1 MMIFGGMAT
10 MKTIVLLLLLFSC
23 SNLAAQDLSNV
34 LLYEQH
40 FFDSDTCCW
49 RKLANTK
56 EYEKAGNMIVSYL
69 KKNKKRTNS
78 QSLQWHAGQ
87 MFAKA
92 QNDKQA
98 IFYFKKT
105 YNFLYRLFGGD
116 EGKAWYFYA
125 KGTVAF
131 IKRDKERLQK
141 MIQKWDKNLPK
152 DRNYDAL
159 VQLYENWDKKYL
171 EATE

>member
-1 MMIFGGMAT
+1 M
-10 MKTIVLLLLLFSC
+10 
-23 SNLAAQDLSNV
+23 
-34 LLYEQH
+34 
-40 FFDSDTCCW
+40 
-49 RKLANTK
+49 
-56 EYEKAGNMIVSYL
+56 
-69 KKNKKRTNS
+69 
-78 QSLQWHAGQ
+78 
-87 MFAKA
+87 
-92 QNDKQA
+92 
-98 IFYFKKT
+98 
-105 YNFLYRLFGGD
+105 FGGD

-131 IKRDKERLQK
+131 IKRDKEKLQK

>member
-34 LLYEQH
+34 LLYEQR

-49 RKLANTK
+49 RKLAYTK
-56 EYEKAGNMIVSYL
+56 EYEKAGNLIVSYL
-69 KKNKKRTNS
+69 KKNKNRTNS

-98 IFYFKKT
+98 IFYFKVLRKK
-105 YNFLYRLFGGD
+105 LYRLN
-116 EGKAWYFYA
+116 
-125 KGTVAF
+125 TS
-131 IKRDKERLQK
+131 L
-141 MIQKWDKNLPK
+141 L
-152 DRNYDAL
+152 
-159 VQLYENWDKKYL
+159 
-171 EATE
+171 